1 MSTISGAMVFQRV
14 CGNKTAHYG
23 IMNTEN
29 HFSPAKIC
37 MLLGLAL
44 GLVLVF
50 ACVPA
55 HAAVWPEDQPEY
67 NSMKIDYTI
76 SGVSIDS
83 SSISMS
89 ESFDWWKHL
98 KGKVTGKTVTVSGT
112 VTGHNEKKGSTTEA
126 SVSVSAGS
134 RHAEQIFHSSD
145 DPYGPYPSWKKPF
158 KVTINVPDDAK
169 TVEVSISES
178 VFDGQRGMGVQGTFT
193 NPSYNP
199 NAKPSSSSP
208 SSSSDSG
215 GNDLPLLPIAAVV
228 VLIGGGALALK
239 MMKGRSPLPVTQQP
253 PPNAPSVKEP
263 TTPVEPYVPPE
274 EDINPE
280 IPGIENDPDA
290 EIFTSGTPDKEQQEY
305 VNHIIQNVDPGDL
318 EKLTKSGWEKLSDQ
332 KREDM
337 IQKLRANIAKELG
350 VKNPPLVTLTTTLPE
365 GLDSRALGWYDANT
379 HPPTIAIR
387 PDTDNFKSPESVI
400 LTLGHEMK
408 HAQQGDP
415 GNPMENKQARNL
427 VDKNTANYNESTVD
441 YNRYA
446 KQYKERDANTMGKK
460 LATQVSKNA
469 YSKKLDNL
477 ADLINQLKPDPR
489 PPSHG
494 GFDTI
499 DKIKN
504 DPDGFLQHLNNNP
517 DQKESFTKIVKQNAQ
532 RMKGGR

>member
-37 MLLGLAL
+37 ILLGLAL

-215 GNDLPLLPIAAVV
+215 GNDLPLLPIAAGV
-228 VLIGGGALALK
+228 VLIGGGAVALK
-239 MMKGRSPLPVTQQP
+239 MMKGRPPAPVTQP
-253 PPNAPSVKEP
+253 LPHVPSKAEHQQKTWARREHVKIEM
-263 TTPVEPYVPPE
+263 
-274 EDINPE
+274 
-280 IPGIENDPDA
+280 ENDQALAKHYRQMGKAYGAVGEKA
-290 EIFTSGTPDKEQQEY
+290 ETLVTAADFG
-305 VNHIIQNVDPGDL
+305 VNVL
-318 EKLTKSGWEKLSDQ
+318 EKMTGPAGKIIKTGYV
-332 KREDM
+332 
-337 IQKLRANIAKELG
+337 G
-350 VKNPPLVTLTTTLPE
+350 VKDVTKNISSSWAKGESLWKGAGRGVLEAGFDLGFDKLKSKLPE
-365 GLDSRALGWYDANT
+365 GPGNWNWKTESWANQLSGANGVL
-379 HPPTIAIR
+379 PAMRIAISSATQSQVVKTIIKD
-387 PDTDNFKSPESVI
+387 PIKDW
-400 LTLGHEMK
+400 MK
-408 HAQQGDP
+408 GVSD
-415 GNPMENKQARNL
+415 RNL
-427 VDKNTANYNESTVD
+427 GSTIGTF
-441 YNRYA
+441 
-446 KQYKERDANTMGKK
+446 K
-460 LATQVSKNA
+460 
-469 YSKKLDNL
+469 
-477 ADLINQLKPDPR
+477 
-489 PPSHG
+489 
-494 GFDTI
+494 
-499 DKIKN
+499 
-504 DPDGFLQHLNNNP
+504 
-517 DQKESFTKIVKQNAQ
+517 
-532 RMKGGR
+532 